1 VVETYANALLLNW
14 YLNQK
19 YLGVVVPLA
28 TVYFTEMVSPTFKP
42 VVGVTDWLIVSW
54 LNDCMVNN
62 KIAPISNVSFFIIFS
77 LLIV

>member
-28 TVYFTEMVSPTFKP
+28 TVYFTEMVSPTFNP
-42 VVGVTDWLIVSW
+42 VVGVTDWLIV
-54 LNDCMVNN
+54 NCPFTVNVN
-62 KIAPISNVSFFIIFS
+62 RDSITIPTIIKNFFILFF
-77 LLIV
+77 LK